1 MIILFVFRCVAL
13 LYTLALCSMSDYI
26 NIGKFVS
33 AFGLT
38 GELVLKHA
46 LGKKTIFKGGDALFI
61 EQLKGSYLPYFI
73 QSSKSKTQNETS
85 VKLEGVNTRE
95 KALKLVQK
103 NVWLQQVDFRKLV
116 AKNSPLSLLGY
127 TLIDEGKT
135 IGKIDEVIE
144 QPHQV
149 LLQINIES
157 KEALIP
163 LHEETLVNIDHKKN
177 EVHVTLPEGLLNIY
191 LQ

>member
-1 MIILFVFRCVAL
+1 
-13 LYTLALCSMSDYI
+13 MSDYI

-46 LGKKTIFKGGDALFI
+46 LGKKTIFKEGEVLFI
-61 EQLKGSYLPYFI
+61 EQLKSSYLPYFI
-73 QSSKSKTQNETS
+73 QSSKSKTKEETY
-85 VKLEGVNTRE
+85 VKLEGVDSRE
-95 KALKLVQK
+95 NALKLIQK
-103 NVWLQQVDFRKLV
+103 NVWLQQADFRKLV
-116 AKNSPLSLLGY
+116 AKSSPLGLLGY

-149 LLQINIES
+149 LLQINIEG

-163 LHEETLVNIDHKKN
+163 LHEETLVNINHKKN
-177 EVHVTLPEGLLNIY
+177 EVHVTLPEGLLDIY
-191 LQ
+191 LSER

>member
-1 MIILFVFRCVAL
+1 MN
-13 LYTLALCSMSDYI
+13 DYI
-26 NIGKFVS
+26 NIGKLVS

-46 LGKKTIFKGGDALFI
+46 LGKKTTFKEGEVLFI
-61 EQLKGSYLPYFI
+61 EQIKGSYLPYFI
-73 QSSKSKTQNETS
+73 QSSKSKTKEETF
-85 VKLEGVNTRE
+85 VKLEGVDTRE
-95 KALKLVQK
+95 KALKLIQK
-103 NVWLQQVDFRKLV
+103 NIWMQQNDFRKLV
-116 AKNSPLSLLGY
+116 AKNSPLGLLGY
-127 TLIDEGKT
+127 TLIDEGKP

-149 LLQINIES
+149 LLQIKIQG

-177 EVHVTLPEGLLNIY
+177 EVHVTLPEGLLETY